1 MQVPPVDGDRLRE
14 LHLPYV
20 PGGGPSTEWVRAHGG
35 TPKCPGCSEKSTS
48 SRHSQRCVR
57 RYQKRLRDSIDGALE
72 ELDKEPSSAVA
83 PPAKRVRFG
92 SEEIL
97 EFPAPGTPAEREDGA
112 EANDHLSDY
121 EPSEDEEED
130 DLMSPRRPHHQHLK
144 RNDPRSGC

>member
-1 MQVPPVDGDRLRE
+1 M
-14 LHLPYV
+14 
-20 PGGGPSTEWVRAHGG
+20 
-35 TPKCPGCSEKSTS
+35 
-48 SRHSQRCVR
+48 
-57 RYQKRLRDSIDGALE
+57 
-72 ELDKEPSSAVA
+72 A

-130 DLMSPRRPHHQHLK
+130 DLMSPRRAARTTSISRGTTRGQAARRAVGMRLCPLCADAH
-144 RNDPRSGC
+144 DGV